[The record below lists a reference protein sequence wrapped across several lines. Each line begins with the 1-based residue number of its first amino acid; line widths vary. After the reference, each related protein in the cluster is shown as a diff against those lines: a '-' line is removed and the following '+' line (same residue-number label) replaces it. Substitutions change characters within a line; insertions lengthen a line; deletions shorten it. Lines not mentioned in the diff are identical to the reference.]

1 MQLGYNVP
9 LMILQNM
16 QLAKVLFLSVSSS
29 WARRVRWTLQMMP
42 FLRADECSIGSS
54 EYEVVNTRD
63 LFTAGNTQ
71 CSELESAH

>member
-1 MQLGYNVP
+1 
-9 LMILQNM
+9 
-16 QLAKVLFLSVSSS
+16 
-29 WARRVRWTLQMMP
+29 MMP
-42 FLRADECSIGSS
+42 FLRADECSMGLS